1 ARSSS
6 SSTTATRSPKA
17 RPASSRPTSASLK
30 RTSAGKLAGVPVV
43 AFAVVVAMLAWRS
56 RDWPLIHDAPIMHYI
71 AWRIAGGAAP
81 YRDVFDMNVPG
92 VYVLHG
98 AVLRGLGAGDS
109 AWRLFDLGWLDL
121 GGALIAALVAT
132 WSPLAPVWGALGF
145 DAYHL
150 AAGALVAV
158 QRDFLL
164 SLF

>member
-1 ARSSS
+1 
-6 SSTTATRSPKA
+6 
-17 RPASSRPTSASLK
+17 
-30 RTSAGKLAGVPVV
+30 VV

-56 RDWPLIHDAPIMHYI
+56 RGWPLIHDAPIMHYI

-121 GGALIAALVAT
+121 GGAA
-132 WSPLAPVWGALGF
+132 SAPVTVPGASSISVGSPS
-145 DAYHL
+145 
-150 AAGALVAV
+150 AGH
-158 QRDFLL
+158 
-164 SLF
+164 